1 MVLKVQP
8 EGISI
13 GEESV
18 VWYGTV
24 DHRVVED
31 LGNHVGKAV
40 KKALHEEQFWLVC
53 ERRSQVWRR
62 VVGEKVCLGG

>member
-8 EGISI
+8 ESISI

-18 VWYGTV
+18 VWYGAV
-24 DHRVVED
+24 DHGVVED

-40 KKALHEEQFWLVC
+40 EKALREEKFWLVC
-53 ERRSQVWRR
+53 E
-62 VVGEKVCLGG
+62 